1 MRDIVNTANA
11 VAIYGASYAE
21 FYRDIRQYGPP
32 PRIKIGMGYI
42 YEPDAVRAWAASI
55 PRAA

>member
-32 PRIKIGMGYI
+32 PRIKIGMGY
-42 YEPDAVRAWAASI
+42 
-55 PRAA
+55 